1 MAASTCRCTTWAAP
15 SGCVSPGAIDNGQR
29 IVPRNPQPLSEAE
42 TGWMKAIY
50 TQSLRD
56 TPMNRLGT
64 PEEIAT
70 DLAAGW

>member
-1 MAASTCRCTTWAAP
+1 VP
-15 SGCVSPGAIDNGQR
+15 S
-29 IVPRNPQPLSEAE
+29 LSEAA

-50 TQSLRD
+50 TQLLRD

-64 PEEIAT
+64 PEEIAA